1 MWRSMAVAFPLIRTV
16 PSLQGKS
23 CYKGYKPSQKTA
35 SGFLSGSIELLRS
48 GKLVAVRELKES
60 FGLSVWL
67 EYSTEDCAGIA
78 LCPRDSG

>member
-1 MWRSMAVAFPLIRTV
+1 MAFYGSRFSPIWTV

-23 CYKGYKPSQKTA
+23 CYKGYKPSQTTA
-35 SGFLSGSIELLRS
+35 RDFLSGSIDVLRS